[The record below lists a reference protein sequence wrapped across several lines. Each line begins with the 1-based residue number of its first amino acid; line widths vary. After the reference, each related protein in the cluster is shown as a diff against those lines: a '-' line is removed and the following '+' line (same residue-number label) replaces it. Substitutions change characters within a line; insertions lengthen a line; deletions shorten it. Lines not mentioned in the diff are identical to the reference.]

1 MGSSRRE
8 REGKEPREGA
18 SAGFCAL
25 GTYLVCT
32 VLLLSSESWR
42 MRRKMQLVGLL
53 ALHLFHQPSTTPRLS
68 P

>member
-1 MGSSRRE
+1 M
-8 REGKEPREGA
+8 PRDGA

-32 VLLLSSESWR
+32 VLPQSSESWR
-42 MRRKMQLVGLL
+42 MRRKTWLVGLL
-53 ALHLFHQPSTTPRLS
+53 ALHLFHHPSTTPRLS